1 MIFVGMVPDPRKMVQ
16 ESENRIQDLEKLALE
31 IVPTNIS
38 IYIYFSHKYI
48 LYKNIRYILYMNYIN
63 YIYYYCYYY
72 IYNIYYLN
80 IYIGIYLFKY
90 IFNKF
95 NLFKINI
102 YKYFVLHIFFN

>member
-1 MIFVGMVPDPRKMVQ
+1 
-16 ESENRIQDLEKLALE
+16 
-31 IVPTNIS
+31 
-38 IYIYFSHKYI
+38 
-48 LYKNIRYILYMNYIN
+48 MNYIN